1 MDTQALRQKIID
13 LAIRGKLV
21 PQDPNDEPAAALL
34 KRIHTEKLQMV
45 KDGKLKAKDIQGDT
59 VIFNGEDN
67 LHYEKF
73 QDGTV
78 KCIENEIPFEIPD
91 SWAWCR
97 LKVLGQ
103 YKKGPFGS
111 NITKSMFVPDG
122 PNTIKVYEQK
132 NAINKDAS
140 LGTYFITSEKF
151 QALKSFEVFPNDI
164 IVSCAGTIGETY
176 VLPSDMRPG
185 IINQA
190 LMKIT
195 LFDINILEFYL
206 IYFDS
211 VLKKSANSQGHG
223 VALKNIPPF
232 DVLKKYLMPLPP
244 LEEQSRII
252 QQVNFLLNK
261 VNDISLQQSSIR
273 VTVNSIKS
281 KILDLAIRG
290 KLVPQDQNDEP
301 ASVLIERIR
310 SEKEKLIK
318 QGKIKRDKNDSV
330 IYKGDDNSYYEKFQD
345 KVICI
350 DDEIPFEL
358 PDNWKFIRLKDAWQL
373 LSGRDLSPSKYN
385 SNKDG
390 IPYITGASNFSHGS
404 VSIIRWTQYPQV
416 ITKVGD
422 LLITCKGTIGEIAV
436 NDFGDAHIA
445 RQIMAI
451 RNTHTLN
458 SGYLRL
464 CIKYYLNLIITSA
477 KGLIPGITR
486 EDILDLILP
495 LPPKQYQIRVVR
507 LIKEI
512 DYIALFQANHIK

>member
-91 SWAWCR
+91 GWIWCR
-97 LKVLGQ
+97 G
-103 YKKGPFGS
+103 YSCFWGMESKK
-111 NITKSMFVPDG
+111 PDG
-122 PNTIKVYEQK
+122 KFFEYIDIDSIDNKRHCVLSPKKILSSQAPSRASRKLKNGCIIFSMVRPYLENIAYIDEQLSTCIASTGFYICNPLPLVDAQYLFLLMTSGYIINGLNQFMKGDNSPSIRQKDIENWLYPIPPLYEQK
-132 NAINKDAS
+132 RIVDFANRSLSLNDDITKRIN
-140 LGTYFITSEKF
+140 E
-151 QALKSFEVFPNDI
+151 LKS
-164 IVSCAGTIGETY
+164 TI
-176 VLPSDMRPG
+176 S
-185 IINQA
+185 
-190 LMKIT
+190 IT
-195 LFDINILEFYL
+195 
-206 IYFDS
+206 
-211 VLKKSANSQGHG
+211 KA
-223 VALKNIPPF
+223 
-232 DVLKKYLMPLPP
+232 
-244 LEEQSRII
+244 
-252 QQVNFLLNK
+252 
-261 VNDISLQQSSIR
+261 
-273 VTVNSIKS
+273 

-486 EDILDLILP
+486 EDTLDLILP